1 MKENAAYNEQ
11 FVGECLKKIR
21 KAPDAEE
28 GLNQLLRFLGER
40 LECDRVYV
48 FEEMDRQHIHNTY
61 EWCRSHVSSGIQELP
76 YVAKKDLYPWYE
88 RLADGENIIEPDVE
102 SLQKSDPLIY
112 EFLQR
117 QNIRSVIL
125 SPMMAQGKIHGLLG
139 ADNPPP
145 EKMEHIS
152 ILFEVLAYFVCSLV
166 GQRDLL
172 MLRRLRADR
181 QKPNPELSGHN
192 GKIILLV
199 DDSRE
204 LLYLNERILRPQGYT
219 ILSAGTLREA
229 GKVLEEV
236 TPDVIVLDI
245 DLPDGS
251 GLAFCRERCSRADI
265 PVVFLTAHSDA
276 QTAKEGMEA
285 GGFAFLTKPYD
296 VEELQRAVTDAMD
309 RKAGVFA

>member
-61 EWCRSHVSSGIQELP
+61 EWC
-76 YVAKKDLYPWYE
+76 
-88 RLADGENIIEPDVE
+88 
-102 SLQKSDPLIY
+102 
-112 EFLQR
+112 
-117 QNIRSVIL
+117 
-125 SPMMAQGKIHGLLG
+125 
-139 ADNPPP
+139 
-145 EKMEHIS
+145 
-152 ILFEVLAYFVCSLV
+152 
-166 GQRDLL
+166 
-172 MLRRLRADR
+172 
-181 QKPNPELSGHN
+181 
-192 GKIILLV
+192 
-199 DDSRE
+199 
-204 LLYLNERILRPQGYT
+204 
-219 ILSAGTLREA
+219 
-229 GKVLEEV
+229 
-236 TPDVIVLDI
+236 
-245 DLPDGS
+245 
-251 GLAFCRERCSRADI
+251 SRADI

>member
-88 RLADGENIIEPDVE
+88 RLADG
-102 SLQKSDPLIY
+102 
-112 EFLQR
+112 
-117 QNIRSVIL
+117 
-125 SPMMAQGKIHGLLG
+125 KIHGLLG

-172 MLRRLRADR
+172 MLRKLRADR

-192 GKIILLV
+192 GKTILLV

-229 GKVLEEV
+229 GRVLEEV